1 MLVEFARMVRDIER
15 LKMLYLL
22 TYLDI
27 RAVAPEVWTE
37 WKGTLLW
44 ELYIRTHT
52 LLTRGIPEGV
62 DELAKAAEI
71 KHRLSHELREEFP
84 LSIIETHLERV
95 PVRYLLG
102 VPSAKVAAHLRLVER
117 IAEGEEAAL
126 QWTPYPLVGHSEVTV
141 CAFGRPGRFAQIVGT
156 LTANRMN
163 ILGAQIFT
171 RRDGLVLRTFQVDDG
186 KGAAITDAAVWRNF
200 QTDLGRVLAGQADVG
215 QLILNRQ
222 REILTRPARKG
233 GTLPPPT
240 RVEFDNYVSETH
252 TVIDVR
258 THDRLGL
265 LYIISRVLLDLGLD
279 LSLAK
284 ITTEVEQVVDVFYVT
299 ERDGGKVRD
308 QHRLDEIRERL
319 EGAIAQGL
327 LSSD

>member
-1 MLVEFARMVRDIER
+1 
-15 LKMLYLL
+15 
-22 TYLDI
+22 
-27 RAVAPEVWTE
+27 
-37 WKGTLLW
+37 
-44 ELYIRTHT
+44 
-52 LLTRGIPEGV
+52 
-62 DELAKAAEI
+62 
-71 KHRLSHELREEFP
+71 
-84 LSIIETHLERV
+84 
-95 PVRYLLG
+95 
-102 VPSAKVAAHLRLVER
+102 LVER

-327 LSSD
+327 LPSD